1 MICSSPLQVFKDLV
15 PNCRGGEQFV
25 NPRLVM
31 VHLKGP
37 IKYRYML
44 FRRGLDHK
52 PFASKSTGTP
62 QKNSEYS
69 PLPLI
74 PKLWSYKSTDAQMK
88 LLLYVGDL
96 ALLSQQLY
104 FISILCLPECIAT
117 AHPLCMLKIWS
128 VRVLGSGQ
136 PIYIKC
142 RQHCWLFRCCMRL
155 YRVHN
160 LIFCIFRRCYNMT
173 FRIQPLC
180 YRGFI

>member
-1 MICSSPLQVFKDLV
+1 MHVPLPSLSITDRVTPLRKIKARKIYIIMQQHPWYFASQGFMICSSPLQVFKDLV

-88 LLLYVGDL
+88 LLLYCWRPCL
-96 ALLSQQLY
+96 AVTTTLFHFY
-104 FISILCLPECIAT
+104 FVFTRMHSHST
-117 AHPLCMLKIWS
+117 S
-128 VRVLGSGQ
+128 
-136 PIYIKC
+136 
-142 RQHCWLFRCCMRL
+142 F
-155 YRVHN
+155 VHAQDM
-160 LIFCIFRRCYNMT
+160 IC
-173 FRIQPLC
+173 
-180 YRGFI
+180 

>member
-1 MICSSPLQVFKDLV
+1 M
-15 PNCRGGEQFV
+15 
-25 NPRLVM
+25 
-31 VHLKGP
+31 P
-37 IKYRYML
+37 IW
-44 FRRGLDHK
+44 
-52 PFASKSTGTP
+52 
-62 QKNSEYS
+62 NSCC
-69 PLPLI
+69 
-74 PKLWSYKSTDAQMK
+74 T
-88 LLLYVGDL
+88 VGDL

-160 LIFCIFRRCYNMT
+160 LILCIFLDATIWLSEYSLYVTGVLFNNFTKFSGSSLTKDFFLDVFLCKILCTLNVW
-173 FRIQPLC
+173 PLS
-180 YRGFI
+180 GLHGSWF

>member
-1 MICSSPLQVFKDLV
+1 MKVDACTSSLLKHHWQGHSFKKNQSTKDIYNYAATSIILHNTSQGFMICSSPLQVFKDLV

-88 LLLYVGDL
+88 LLLYCWRPCL
-96 ALLSQQLY
+96 AVTTTLFHFY
-104 FISILCLPECIAT
+104 FVFTRMHSHST
-117 AHPLCMLKIWS
+117 S
-128 VRVLGSGQ
+128 
-136 PIYIKC
+136 
-142 RQHCWLFRCCMRL
+142 F
-155 YRVHN
+155 VHAQDM
-160 LIFCIFRRCYNMT
+160 IC
-173 FRIQPLC
+173 
-180 YRGFI
+180 

>member
-1 MICSSPLQVFKDLV
+1 MLAKVPVHLRRTQSTVHCHWF
-15 PNCRGGEQFV
+15 PNC
-25 NPRLVM
+25 
-31 VHLKGP
+31 
-37 IKYRYML
+37 
-44 FRRGLDHK
+44 DHISQLMPK
-52 PFASKSTGTP
+52 W
-62 QKNSEYS
+62 NSCC
-69 PLPLI
+69 
-74 PKLWSYKSTDAQMK
+74 T
-88 LLLYVGDL
+88 VGDL

-160 LIFCIFRRCYNMT
+160 LIFCILLQYDFQNTAFMLQGFYLIILQNFQALLWRRT
-173 FRIQPLC
+173 FFLMYFFVKYYAP
-180 YRGFI
+180 

>member
-52 PFASKSTGTP
+52 PFASKGTGTP

-88 LLLYVGDL
+88 LLLYCWRPCLAVTTTLFHFYFVFTRMHSHSTSFVHAILFNNFTKFSGSSLTKDL
-96 ALLSQQLY
+96 FLDVFLCK
-104 FISILCLPECIAT
+104 ILCTLNVW
-117 AHPLCMLKIWS
+117 PLSGLH
-128 VRVLGSGQ
+128 GS
-136 PIYIKC
+136 
-142 RQHCWLFRCCMRL
+142 WF
-155 YRVHN
+155 
-160 LIFCIFRRCYNMT
+160 
-173 FRIQPLC
+173 
-180 YRGFI
+180 